1 MYWIECYWQDLLS
14 LFISATMMVE
24 LLCSIRHK
32 NVIIGV
38 CMQLIGM
45 DDVRGLYDTYE
56 CYTPFTRALLTGP
69 ARAGMGQ
76 C

>member
-1 MYWIECYWQDLLS
+1 
-14 LFISATMMVE
+14 MMVE
-24 LLCSIRHK
+24 LLCSIRHN

-56 CYTPFTRALLTGP
+56 CYIPFTRALLSGP
-69 ARAGMGQ
+69 ARADQGTRLL
-76 C
+76 

>member
-1 MYWIECYWQDLLS
+1 
-14 LFISATMMVE
+14 MMVE
-24 LLCSIRHK
+24 LLCSIRHN

-69 ARAGMGQ
+69 VRAGMGQ